1 MFAAAPTIPF
11 SSPHRSVAEQVVTGP
26 PDGVANEFQLTIGSE
41 AMEKCGGR
49 DIILPHCIEIW
60 GRPHSLFHRWLV

>member
-11 SSPHRSVAEQVVTGP
+11 SSPHRLVAEQVVTGP

-41 AMEKCGGR
+41 AMEKCGGQR
-49 DIILPHCIEIW
+49 YNLAPLHQNL
-60 GRPHSLFHRWLV
+60 GAAP